1 MATTLLP
8 LEKNLNL
15 HTLEVQLLQ
24 SALSQAETVGELT
37 ALIINHTHLEIMQAF
52 EQLSSPE
59 QQRVQELWEVKISQH
74 WK

>member
-1 MATTLLP
+1 MTTTLFP
-8 LEKNLNL
+8 LEKNLN
-15 HTLEVQLLQ
+15 TLEIQLLP
-24 SALSQAETVGELT
+24 SALLQAKTQGELT

-74 WK
+74 